1 MSETFAIAPASS
13 KALYFLVPVI
23 VFAFAALSVAL
34 VALGSA
40 AFATT
45 RTRFEVSTDG
55 LHIRGGEVMWKSFVP
70 RAALDARSARRVD
83 FQREP
88 ELRPTRR
95 TMGTALPGYAG
106 GWFRLENGQKA
117 LVYLTD
123 RTNAVLIPTRENYV
137 VLVSPQDPDGLVRA
151 LHAQA
156 P

>member
-1 MSETFAIAPASS
+1 MTETFAIAPASS

-23 VFAFAALSVAL
+23 VFAFAALSFAVL
-34 VALGSA
+34 ALGSA

-45 RTRFEVSTDG
+45 RTRFEVSADG
-55 LHIRGGEVMWKSFVP
+55 LHVRGGEVMWKSFVP
-70 RAALDARSARRVD
+70 RAVLDARGARRVS
-83 FQREP
+83 FESEP
-88 ELRPTRR
+88 AFRPTRR

-123 RTNAVLIPTRENYV
+123 RSRAVLIPTREDYV
-137 VLVSPQDPDGLVRA
+137 VLVSPQDPEGLVRA

-156 P
+156 R